1 MKKLTAAKGR
11 LAVFASSPSVCA
23 NFCASAKSSACAT
36 WWADGP
42 RWPMGYNPSYK
53 WINLTYP
60 IYNWGYNP
68 LTKCDEPPSRTSGIP
83 VLHSFT
89 AFFVINFTILE
100 VTKSMNS
107 HGSVVINHHQSC
119 VVKMMKESAIIR
131 THICHITFLSTSHL
145 IITHEKSPSN
155 STILNSLDQNPHQ
168 KCVYSHFIVS
178 YTYLSYLSLYYIYI
192 SI

>member
-1 MKKLTAAKGR
+1 
-11 LAVFASSPSVCA
+11 
-23 NFCASAKSSACAT
+23 
-36 WWADGP
+36 
-42 RWPMGYNPSYK
+42 
-53 WINLTYP
+53 
-60 IYNWGYNP
+60 
-68 LTKCDEPPSRTSGIP
+68 
-83 VLHSFT
+83 
-89 AFFVINFTILE
+89 
-100 VTKSMNS
+100 MNS

-192 SI
+192 HINHHDHYITPINPQKSHLLSLLVIFFHLFSLGSRCRLDVPLRQGHAAGDLVDVVVGLGHHGSHLSGGFKINIL